1 MTNKMKEFLDKVDKI
16 CYEYRYEI
24 KPTHPVPDDEYPTLT
39 IIGDGETVKLIYLD
53 GEGTSRI
60 TLINKVLRVQ
70 ILS

>member
-24 KPTHPVPDDEYPTLT
+24 KPTYPVPDDEYPTLT